1 MKIYDYTEKKDTRS
15 GFGDGL
21 TELGRTNQNVVA
33 LCADLTGSLKMN
45 EFKKNH
51 PERFFQ
57 VGIAEANMMGIAAG
71 LTIGVKIPFTGTFAN
86 FSTGR
91 VYDQIRQSIAYSGKN
106 VKICASH
113 AGITLGE
120 DGATHQILE
129 DIGMMK
135 MLPGMTVIN
144 TCDYNQTKAATI
156 AIANYKGP
164 VYLRFGRPKV
174 PVFTPGNQNFE
185 IGKAVQLQEGEDVT
199 IVATGHL
206 VWEALEATKILHNK
220 GISADVINIHTI
232 KPLDQESIIKSVNK
246 TGCVVTAEEHNFLGG
261 LGESVARILASN
273 NPSPQEFVAVND
285 TFGES
290 GKPAELMKKY
300 GLNADSIVVNVER
313 VLKRK
318 N

>member
-1 MKIYDYTEKKDTRS
+1 MKKYIDTGKKDTRS

-21 TELGRTNQNVVA
+21 TELGKSNKNVVA
-33 LCADLTGSLKMN
+33 LCADLIGSLKMDD
-45 EFKKNH
+45 FKKNH

-57 VGIAEANMMGIAAG
+57 IGIAEANMIGIAAG
-71 LTIGVKIPFTGTFAN
+71 MTIGGKIPFTGTFAN

-91 VYDQIRQSIAYSGKN
+91 VYDQIRQSVAYSNKN

-113 AGITLGE
+113 AGLTLGE

-129 DIGMMK
+129 DIGLMK

-156 AIANYKGP
+156 AIASYNGP

-174 PVFTPGNQNFE
+174 ANFTPENQIFE
-185 IGKAVQLQEGEDVT
+185 IGKAIKLQEGNDVT

-206 VWEALEATKILHNK
+206 VWEALQAAEILNEQ
-220 GISADVINIHTI
+220 GISAEVINIHTI
-232 KPLDQESIIKSVNK
+232 KPLDDEAILNSISK
-246 TGCVVTAEEHNFLGG
+246 TRCIVTAEEHNFLGG
-261 LGESVARILASN
+261 LGESVARVLANN
-273 NPSPQEFVAVND
+273 NPTPQEFVATQD

-290 GKPAELMKKY
+290 GTPEQLMEKY
-300 GLNADSIVVNVER
+300 GLNASAICKAA
-313 VLKRK
+313 LKVIDRK
-318 N
+318 

>member
-1 MKIYDYTEKKDTRS
+1 M
-15 GFGDGL
+15 
-21 TELGRTNQNVVA
+21 TELGNSNPKVVA
-33 LCADLTGSLKMN
+33 LCADLVASLKIQP
-45 EFKKNH
+45 FIDAH

-71 LTIGVKIPFTGTFAN
+71 LTIGGYIPYTSTFAN

-113 AGITLGE
+113 AGVTLGE

-129 DIGMMK
+129 DLGLMK

-144 TCDYNQTKAATI
+144 PCDFNQTKAATI
-156 AIANYKGP
+156 AISKHEGP
-164 VYLRFGRPKV
+164 VYLRFGRPVV
-174 PVFTPGNQNFE
+174 PNFTPADQDFR
-185 IGKAVQLQEGEDVT
+185 IGKAVHLTEGKDVT

-206 VWEALEATKILHNK
+206 VWQALLAAENLENQ
-220 GISADVINIHTI
+220 GISAEVINIHTI
-232 KPLDQESIIKSVNK
+232 KPLDEEALVKSVRK
-246 TGCVVTAEEHNFLGG
+246 TGCVVSAEEHNYLGG
-261 LGESVARILASN
+261 LGESIARTLASHY
-273 NPSPQEFVAVND
+273 PVPQEFVATQD

-290 GKPAELMKKY
+290 GTPEQLMEKY
-300 GLNADSIVVNVER
+300 GLNNKAIEKAVVD

-318 N
+318 A